1 MGAPWEYHANWCKSG
16 GKSQE
21 PCDFTHMWDIKL
33 KATEQQQNQ
42 KIDTDN
48 SMAVTR
54 GKEVEA
60 VKGKGG
66 QINSDR

>member
-1 MGAPWEYHANWCKSG
+1 
-16 GKSQE
+16 
-21 PCDFTHMWDIKL
+21 MWDIKL